1 MTPSW
6 METAASNG
14 LTWLFGAGLPLAVA
28 CALLIRRWRATA
40 IALAPWSAL
49 PMLILAVLPLGPI
62 SADVPWLLLGSRL
75 GIDETARAFLFLTS
89 VLWLTAGLFAGTYL
103 AHDPRRHRFLFFYLL
118 AMSGNLGLVVAQDM
132 VSFYLF
138 FALMSFAS
146 YGLVVYNRDEEA
158 IRAGRIYLVLVV
170 VGEMALFAA
179 LILAAAAAG
188 NTAFDGLPAAV
199 ARSPVR
205 DLILALALV
214 GLGIKAGL
222 LPLHFWLPLAHP
234 AAPAPASAVLSG
246 AMIKAGLI
254 GWLRLLPLGVPGLEP
269 WAHLCIAAG
278 IAGAFYGVAIGL
290 SQTNPKTVLAYSS
303 VSQMGW
309 MIAAIGLGLAGELA
323 APVVVT
329 TVSLFAL
336 HHGLAKGALFLGVAV
351 SGAADGIWMRR
362 LTAAGL
368 LLGAL
373 SLAGAPLTSG
383 AIAKSLLKLAVAG
396 APGFWLDV
404 LVLLL
409 TLGTVATT
417 LLMVR
422 FLVIVWPRSEK
433 HADHAAK
440 GLFGPWAALLAAVL
454 LAVPLWPWGPAVSVA
469 GLLVS
474 PAKLWTAVWPVSVG
488 VAIAGLWLLAWRR
501 RPWRIVSVPAGD
513 VVVLM
518 EFLAAG
524 LRAAWFAVGENL
536 SVEALRKSA
545 GEIRGNISR
554 MARATAGVEAW
565 LLRGTTFAAAL
576 LSIWLGLLVLL
587 MRS

>member
-6 METAASNG
+6 METAASSG
-14 LTWLFGAGLPLAVA
+14 LTWLFGTGLPLAVA
-28 CALLIRRWRATA
+28 WGLLIRRWRARA
-40 IALAPWSAL
+40 MSLAPWSAL

-89 VLWLTAGLFAGTYL
+89 VLWLTAGLSAGSYL

-132 VSFYLF
+132 VSFYSF

-179 LILAAAAAG
+179 FVLAAAAAG
-188 NTAFDGLPAAV
+188 NTYFDGLPAAV
-199 ARSPVR
+199 ARSPLR

-290 SQTNPKTVLAYSS
+290 TQTNPKTVLAYSS

-351 SGAADGIWMRR
+351 SDAADGIWMRR

-422 FLVIVWPRSEK
+422 FLVIVWPRSET
-433 HADHAAK
+433 HAAHEAK
-440 GLFGPWAALLAAVL
+440 GLFVPWAALLAAVL
-454 LAVPLWPWGPAVSVA
+454 LAVPLWPWGAAVSVA
-469 GLLVS
+469 DLLVS

-488 VAIAGLWLLAWRR
+488 VAIAGLWLLSSRR
-501 RPWRIVSVPAGD
+501 RSWRTVSVPAGD
-513 VVVLM
+513 VVVLL
-518 EFLAAG
+518 ESLGPG
-524 LRAAWFAVGENL
+524 LRVPWHGVREIL
-536 SVEALRKSA
+536 TSVEALRKSA
-545 GEIRGNISR
+545 GEIRGNVSR

-587 MRS
+587 M